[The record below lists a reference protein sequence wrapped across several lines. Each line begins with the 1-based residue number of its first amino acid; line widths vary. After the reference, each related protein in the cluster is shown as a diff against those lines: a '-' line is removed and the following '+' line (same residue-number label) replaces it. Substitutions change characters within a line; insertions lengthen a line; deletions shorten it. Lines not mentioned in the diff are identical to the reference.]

1 MRDLTTIIGRP
12 SLDTL
17 FQVNFSF
24 GNFPIWLKGFGDR
37 DGYKRTQGLGF
48 KEKLAIMCTEA
59 EIPGTSFQT
68 SLAVGHHQGI
78 QEEFPNLRTFPPLNL
93 TFYVDADHVV
103 LEIMEAWMTYINPIT
118 GSKRNLSA
126 YGRFNYPE
134 TYKEI
139 LHVTKFER
147 DTFLESFGRGSS
159 GTDASGLDFDD
170 PDAFN
175 QGLTTIGRKAETKLL
190 SYEFVNVWPT
200 NMTSMR
206 VAYGQSNVLRCSVQF
221 AYDRYFTKVAYEQT
235 NNAVESSFFDQL
247 SNKEQKAL
255 YDLKRSFNSYNNKL
269 PIKGSEGDTSVDTT
283 GVFTPPIQDTSIYG
297 DHDYRDDSQG
307 FVNGFEI
314 PKV

>member
-24 GNFPIWLKGFGDR
+24 GNYPIWLKGFGER
-37 DGYKRTQGLGF
+37 DGYKRTQGVGF

-221 AYDRYFTKVAYEQT
+221 AYDRFFTTFNYNDIQKQVVNSAAGIVNSKERIAANT
-235 NNAVESSFFDQL
+235 PVDPDAVEGGYTMSKNASVMNTDQL
-247 SNKEQKAL
+247 VRMDNRQYGTTVPPGSFGITPKQK
-255 YDLKRSFNSYNNKL
+255 KK
-269 PIKGSEGDTSVDTT
+269 TSRGTR
-283 GVFTPPIQDTSIYG
+283 Y
-297 DHDYRDDSQG
+297 
-307 FVNGFEI
+307 
-314 PKV
+314 